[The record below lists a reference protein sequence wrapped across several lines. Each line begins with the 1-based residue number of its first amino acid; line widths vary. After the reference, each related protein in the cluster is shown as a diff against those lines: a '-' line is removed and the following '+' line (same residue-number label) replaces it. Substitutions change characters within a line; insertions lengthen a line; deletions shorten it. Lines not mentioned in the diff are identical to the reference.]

1 MPHYCILFI
10 EPQEKECTWHF
21 LVGCVDLNNYGDT
34 NLGSIH
40 NLPRRG
46 GYDDFEGGHSFSL
59 ARFRGGGCGKFPT
72 KMTSSGIGGPTIFF
86 LKKNMK

>member
-59 ARFRGGGCGKFPT
+59 ARFRGGAVENFQQK
-72 KMTSSGIGGPTIFF
+72 
-86 LKKNMK
+86 